1 MPRKKPPRSP
11 PEASAESGQ
20 KGGQLRLPRLRI
32 PHDVKEAKA
41 ASESLGIHFGAG
53 LFHSKVE
60 LSEEDIVEIEKL
72 FSWGV
77 RALWR
82 IDQSEKNGGRE
93 TDEDEEDLIW
103 LGSEEELK
111 EDSRG
116 NTSGNAGSSSSSS
129 SVLGSSSS
137 GDNPGKIN

>member
-1 MPRKKPPRSP
+1 M
-11 PEASAESGQ
+11 
-20 KGGQLRLPRLRI
+20 
-32 PHDVKEAKA
+32 
-41 ASESLGIHFGAG
+41 
-53 LFHSKVE
+53 E

-129 SVLGSSSS
+129 SVWGSSSS
-137 GDNPGKIN
+137 GDNPRKIN